1 MVLPIRP
8 VVLRLDRRH
17 PPDYFGEEKD
27 MPDIAENP
35 LAKLSEAV
43 AERVGLAKVLVAGI
57 VAPGHRMRAAA
68 FSAYRRS
75 DRADAFS

>member
-1 MVLPIRP
+1 
-8 VVLRLDRRH
+8 
-17 PPDYFGEEKD
+17 